1 MPVIHFA
8 VTSVEQ
14 QYEHRVD
21 EVLLADCVRHA
32 LESVGAQE
40 PRSVSVVVTDTRRVR
55 RLNRRFRG
63 LDEATDVLS
72 FNTDFPGLTGPD
84 GAAELGEIVIALPV
98 AARGARERGVELAD
112 ELALLTV
119 HGVLHLLGHDHETPP
134 EDAEMRELERAALLR
149 VGRPQAARPAL

>member
-1 MPVIHFA
+1 MI
-8 VTSVEQ
+8 
-14 QYEHRVD
+14 
-21 EVLLADCVRHA
+21 
-32 LESVGAQE
+32 
-40 PRSVSVVVTDTRRVR
+40 
-55 RLNRRFRG
+55 
-63 LDEATDVLS
+63 
-72 FNTDFPGLTGPD
+72 GPD

>member
-1 MPVIHFA
+1 MPAAHVAFI
-8 VTSVEQ
+8 TVEQ

-21 EVLLADCVRHA
+21 EALLADCVRHA
-32 LESVGAQE
+32 LESVGVQE
-40 PRSVSVVVTDTRRVR
+40 PRSVSVLVTDTRRVR